1 MHTPPPSPIT
11 PKLVEEKTCGVIKG
25 DSPKKVV
32 LKAPT
37 KLDNPRMK
45 KTKKKKNENVPN
57 SQIKI
62 TEMFKKKEKISSHE
76 TPCNSG
82 QFENKKITK
91 PHGIGVNTTDGEAFC
106 MSSDG
111 FPDVGESYPVVGG
124 TIYKPDLAIKL
135 SLSK

>member
-1 MHTPPPSPIT
+1 M
-11 PKLVEEKTCGVIKG
+11 EEKNCGDIKG

-32 LKAPT
+32 LRAPT

-45 KTKKKKNENVPN
+45 KTKKKKYENVPN

-82 QFENKKITK
+82 QSENKKIT
-91 PHGIGVNTTDGEAFC
+91 N
-106 MSSDG
+106 DG
-111 FPDVGESYPVVGG
+111 FPDVGENYPVVGG